1 MKVLNNSWSKELQG
15 IAKLFMNQ
23 KELVILLLDTTY
35 RWPNYL
41 SDTLIQL

>member
-1 MKVLNNSWSKELQG
+1 MVERIAG